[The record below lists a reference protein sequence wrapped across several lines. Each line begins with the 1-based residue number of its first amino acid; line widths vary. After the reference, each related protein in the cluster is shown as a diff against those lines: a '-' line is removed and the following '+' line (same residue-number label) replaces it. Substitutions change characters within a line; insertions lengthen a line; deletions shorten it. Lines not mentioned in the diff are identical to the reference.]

1 MSSFDYSVYDKSG
14 SKHFSLSNPKPKVN
28 NEKIR
33 IKIVLFKR
41 ILYIV
46 VYKDVSLEDLY
57 IKIYN
62 AVYPEFSTE
71 KCFDSIPPP
80 SVISDSNYKTI
91 PKIYCTS
98 VIDENENSLSIPVH
112 KFITLSSFMMTH
124 PTYFKNVSYLGM
136 MPTFKIYLIDEAY
149 FTTLN
154 DTPAEIEK
162 NYFQRFI
169 SCYSR

>member
-14 SKHFSLSNPKPKVN
+14 SKNFSISNPKPKLN
-28 NEKIR
+28 NDKIR

-41 ILYIV
+41 VLYIV

-71 KCFDSIPPP
+71 KGFDSIPPP
-80 SVISDSNYKTI
+80 TATSKYKSI
-91 PKIYCTS
+91 PKIYYTS

-124 PTYFKNVSYLGM
+124 PTYFKNISYLG

-149 FTTLN
+149 FATLN
-154 DTPAEIEK
+154 ETPTEIER

>member
-14 SKHFSLSNPKPKVN
+14 SKHFSISNPKPKLN
-28 NEKIR
+28 NDRIR
-33 IKIVLFKR
+33 IKIVLFKK

-71 KCFDSIPPP
+71 KGFDNIPPP
-80 SVISDSNYKTI
+80 STTANYKSI
-91 PKIYCTS
+91 PKIYYTS
-98 VIDENENSLSIPVH
+98 VIDDNENFLSIPVH
-112 KFITLSSFMMTH
+112 KFITLSSFMITY
-124 PTYFKNVSYLGM
+124 PTYFKNVSFLGM
-136 MPTFKIYLIDEAY
+136 HTFKIYVIDENHLNILNSAPETENSY
-149 FTTLN
+149 FKK
-154 DTPAEIEK
+154 IM
-162 NYFQRFI
+162 